1 MATVVPTRLNR
12 TPTTRS
18 ESAAPTAVETVG
30 LRRAFGGRTVLADL
44 DLRIA
49 PGEFVALLGRSG
61 SGKSTLLRILAGLD
75 REATGEVHAP
85 EPVAVAFQEPRL
97 LPWKSVWRNVALG
110 LTGREVRRRAE
121 QALAEVGLEAHT
133 DAWPLTLSGGEAQRV
148 SLARALVREPRL
160 LLLDEPFGALDALT
174 RLTAQSLVERLWARH
189 RPAVLLVTHDV
200 DEALLLADRVLVLA
214 DGRISV
220 DLPVDL
226 PRPRGRSRRQLDPLR
241 DRLLATL
248 GVAPDGEPAT

>member
-1 MATVVPTRLNR
+1 
-12 TPTTRS
+12 
-18 ESAAPTAVETVG
+18 VETVG

-44 DLRIA
+44 DLSIA

-110 LTGREVRRRAE
+110 LTGHEVRRRAE
-121 QALAEVGLEAHT
+121 QALAEVGLDAHT

-174 RLTAQSLVERLWARH
+174 RLTAQSLVERLWVRH

-200 DEALLLADRVLVLA
+200 DEALLLADRVLVL
-214 DGRISV
+214 DGGRISV

-226 PRPRGRSRRQLDPLR
+226 PRPRGRARQQLDPLR
-241 DRLLATL
+241 DRLLAAL